1 MNFFS
6 LRYWLKIDAF
16 SKMSSTISSLV
27 LDPVKQGM
35 MTEYLMS
42 LKTPAIY
49 STRAL
54 SSGVDPS
61 NDGIHLSAMY
71 RWIAMC
77 SVIYNPSVSMKYGRF
92 GKSKVE
98 FGFSFFHERLSVAG
112 LGPVAYYLSSKS
124 MPW

>member
-16 SKMSSTISSLV
+16 SKASSTISFLV
-27 LDPVKQGM
+27 LDPVRQGM
-35 MTEYLMS
+35 MTAYLMS

-71 RWIAMC
+71 
-77 SVIYNPSVSMKYGRF
+77 
-92 GKSKVE
+92 
-98 FGFSFFHERLSVAG
+98 
-112 LGPVAYYLSSKS
+112 
-124 MPW
+124 